1 MVRKSQRPLSMPAR
15 AARARWS
22 RRPRACMQ
30 VAMVQDMQAATRRLC
45 HSQLSWF
52 RGEPAYARVDASPPA
67 DAVAAAIAAAVE
79 GDCVPAGERP
89 PAFQPA
95 WHTRDQR
102 GVGGSGRRGRLLAAL
117 VPGTALPGAAPRTAG
132 PRRAHAH
139 RARPGATGLPGGNGR
154 LSAEEERAMRQ
165 YRPRLELWGQ
175 PPQQAAALD
184 TVRALVAARVP
195 HGLHEQAA
203 GLA

>member
-1 MVRKSQRPLSMPAR
+1 
-15 AARARWS
+15 
-22 RRPRACMQ
+22 
-30 VAMVQDMQAATRRLC
+30 MVQDMQAATRRLC

-52 RGEPAYARVDASPPA
+52 RSEPAYAWVDACPPA

-79 GDCVPAGERP
+79 GDSAPAGERP
-89 PAFQPA
+89 PASQPA

-102 GVGGSGRRGRLLAAL
+102 AGGSGRRGRLVVA
-117 VPGTALPGAAPRTAG
+117 PGAALPGTAPRTAG

-139 RARPGATGLPGGNGR
+139 RARPGAAGLPGGNGR

-175 PPQQAAALD
+175 PQQQAAALD

-195 HGLHEQAA
+195 QGLHEQAA